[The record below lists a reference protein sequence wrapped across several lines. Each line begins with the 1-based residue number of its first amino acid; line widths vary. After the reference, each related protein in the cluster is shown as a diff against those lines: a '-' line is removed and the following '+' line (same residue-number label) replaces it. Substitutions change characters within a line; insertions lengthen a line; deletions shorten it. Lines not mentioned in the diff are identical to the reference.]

1 MADSFTTN
9 LNLTKPEVGASKDSW
24 GTKLNSDMDTIDA
37 LFAAAGNGTS
47 VGLNVGSGKT
57 ISVAGALTV
66 SGSATVSG
74 TLVIP
79 SASSPSQTA
88 EGSVVWDSDDDLLT
102 IGTGAGRKT
111 VVNTDST
118 QTLTNKTLTSP
129 VVSGGTINNTPIGG
143 TTPAAGAFTT
153 LAASGASTL
162 TGNIGTSGDIT
173 LNSVSTERRV
183 NWTLT
188 GKSVYFYIRDS
199 DDEFGLYDTGTSSSR
214 FISDVSGNFTAT
226 GNVTAYSDAR
236 LKENIET
243 ISGALGKVAAMRG
256 VTYTRKDTGAKGIGV
271 LAQEIQEVIPE
282 VVLDNGEHLSVSY
295 GNLVGVLIE
304 AIKELSERVRKLEG
318 D

>member
-57 ISVAGALTV
+57 LSVAGALTV

-111 VVNTDST
+111 MVDTNST

-129 VVSGGTINNTPIGG
+129 TVTSPTVSGGTINSTPIGG
-143 TTPAAGAFTT
+143 TTPAAGAFTGIT
-153 LAASGASTL
+153 VNGVTNAHVPSGVIVMWSGSIATIPTGWFLCNGSNSTPDLRDRFIIGASQDDAGVAKTNVTGSL
-162 TGNIGTSGDIT
+162 TQTGGSKDAIVVSHTHTATVTDPGHAHSYSALVTQQPHPTGSG
-173 LNSVSTERRV
+173 STEAR
-183 NWTLT
+183 
-188 GKSVYFYIRDS
+188 GS
-199 DDEFGLYDTGTSSSR
+199 
-214 FISDVSGNFTAT
+214 VSGNTT
-226 GNVTAYSDAR
+226 GG
-236 LKENIET
+236 
-243 ISGALGKVAAMRG
+243 SG
-256 VTYTRKDTGAKGIGV
+256 TGI
-271 LAQEIQEVIPE
+271 
-282 VVLDNGEHLSVSY
+282 SVSNSTT
-295 GNLVGVLIE
+295 GSSGTNANLPPYYALAYIMK
-304 AIKELSERVRKLEG
+304 A
-318 D
+318 